1 MTNSKTPKRHGN
13 YITGT
18 KGVNRVRMYPH
29 ERDGMLYLE
38 YLGEGRKK
46 KRLSLGHAD
55 FTRGKIAAN
64 ELAAALLKHEGP
76 RSDELTL
83 KALFDRYEVVVA
95 RGDIRKTPGKQKHDH
110 CARALF
116 ERCWGRDTKVRDL
129 DVMHWNAFIAQR
141 RSGALRPAGA
151 KKQRPVRSRMIE
163 YDLRFLL
170 AVMHWAELV
179 IVRGK
184 PLLDRNPFRGF
195 EVPKERQPKRPQIS
209 ADETASMEKAA
220 REVGGAVE
228 LFFLIAHETGHR
240 SNAIRQ
246 LHWSD
251 VDFESGWINWRADA
265 DKMEAEHESPLS
277 SRTLEQ
283 LRSARRKAGQIG
295 EMLIFPDAEKPEQP
309 VSRDAVIDWWLDLQR
324 AAGLK
329 KVTRR
334 GWHSLRRKFANDGER
349 AGLPLSVIAKLGGWN
364 GTKTLSTVYIQPDR
378 QSLRDAAERLA
389 SLRAVGE

>member
-1 MTNSKTPKRHGN
+1 MTSSKKPKRDGA
-13 YITGT
+13 YITGE

-29 ERDGMLYLE
+29 ERDGVLFLE
-38 YLGEGRKK
+38 YRDEAGKR
-46 KRLSLGHAD
+46 KRLSLGHTD
-55 FTRGKIAAN
+55 VTRGKIAAN
-64 ELAAALLKHEGP
+64 ELAAALLKHEAP
-76 RSDELTL
+76 RSDNLTVR
-83 KALFDRYEVVVA
+83 ALFDSYEGVVA
-95 RGDIRKTPGKQKHDH
+95 KGDIRKTPAKQKHDRS
-110 CARALF
+110 ARALF
-116 ERCWGRDTKVRDL
+116 ERCWGPDTKVRDL
-129 DVMHWNAFIAQR
+129 DVTHWNAFIAQR
-141 RSGALRPAGA
+141 RSGALRPPGA

-179 IVRGK
+179 INRGK

-195 EVPKERQPKRPQIS
+195 EVPKERQPKRPQVS
-209 ADETASMEKAA
+209 AAEAASMEKAA
-220 REVGGAVE
+220 KHVGGAVE
-228 LFFLIAHETGHR
+228 LFFLFAHETGHR

-246 LHWSD
+246 LRWSD

-277 SRTLEQ
+277 SRTLER
-283 LRSARRKAGQIG
+283 LRSARKKAGQIG
-295 EMLIFPDAEKPEQP
+295 GMLIFPDTEHPEQP
-309 VSRDAVIDWWLDLQR
+309 VSRDTVIDWWLSLQR

-378 QSLRDAAERLA
+378 QSLRDAAKRLA
-389 SLRAVGE
+389 TLRAVGE